1 MAYFSRLKRQKSTFL
16 SFPQPFKRSINPQFP
31 QTYPQKSLTN
41 KGNQNLTDE
50 YLYIFV
56 EKSHLG
62 FALFHICGKPVLKT
76 PGNTKLNLCSSHQI
90 SSEAEAF
97 REVSANLPPRY
108 SKQPATAIIA
118 PLSPQSSLGGTIN
131 FTPLP

>member
-76 PGNTKLNLCSSHQI
+76 LKRPKLNLCSS
-90 SSEAEAF
+90 
-97 REVSANLPPRY
+97 R
-108 SKQPATAIIA
+108 
-118 PLSPQSSLGGTIN
+118 
-131 FTPLP
+131 